1 MNPESHNYCV
11 ILAGGIGRR
20 LWPVSRRN
28 RPKQFIDF
36 FGVGRSLLQLTFDR
50 FARFIPV
57 SHIYVTTYEGYA
69 DQVRQQLPE
78 IPTQNILSE
87 PVQLSTAPAA
97 AWASF
102 KIMQDDPEANV
113 VVSPADQFITGEEC
127 FAREL
132 QHALDLVSRK
142 PIFLAV
148 GIKASE
154 PRTTYG
160 YIQCGKA
167 HEDADQLYDVKT
179 FTEKPTLDF
188 AQMFV
193 ESGEFLWNT
202 GLFLWSVRTMR
213 DSFGCLSPELESLS
227 IDFGKKLADTEFRT
241 LFQKHYP
248 SAQHGA
254 IDLLILE
261 RCPNVCVKACTF
273 GWSDVGCWPQ
283 MSEVLHK
290 DIDNN
295 VIAGTGEGISFVGC
309 RDTLVALPDGMGA
322 VLKGLDGY
330 LVALNDNM
338 LVITPNN
345 DPAFL
350 RSKASE
356 VELQLGNAFV

>member
-1 MNPESHNYCV
+1 MNTQSHNYCV

-36 FGVGRSLLQLTFDR
+36 FGVGRSLLQLTYDR
-50 FARFIPV
+50 FVQFIPADHV
-57 SHIYVTTYEGYA
+57 FVTTYEDYA
-69 DQVRQQLPE
+69 DQVREQLPDL
-78 IPTQNILSE
+78 PPQNILSE

-102 KIMQDDPEANV
+102 KIMQDDSEANI

-127 FAREL
+127 FAREI
-132 QHALDLVSRK
+132 QHALDVVSRE

-167 HEDADQLYDVKT
+167 REDEQLFEVKT

-193 ESGEFLWNT
+193 DSGEFLWNT
-202 GLFLWSVRTMR
+202 GLFLWNVRTMR
-213 DSFGCLSPELESLS
+213 ERFSDLAPELESLGV
-227 IDFGKKLADTEFRT
+227 DFSQRLADTEFKT
-241 LFQKHYP
+241 LFNKHYP

-261 RCPNVCVKACTF
+261 RCPNVCVTACSF

-290 DIDNN
+290 DTDNN

-322 VLKGLDGY
+322 VLKGLEGY
-330 LVALNDNM
+330 LVALNNNM

-356 VELQLGNAFV
+356 IQIQLGDEFV